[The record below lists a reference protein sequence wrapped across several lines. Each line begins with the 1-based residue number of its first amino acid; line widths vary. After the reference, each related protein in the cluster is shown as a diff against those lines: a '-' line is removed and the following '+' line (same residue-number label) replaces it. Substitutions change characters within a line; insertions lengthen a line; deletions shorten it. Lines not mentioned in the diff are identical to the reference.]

1 MTFQV
6 IPAIDLRG
14 GRCVRLVQGDYSR
27 EMRYSD
33 DPVSVA
39 RNWEDLGAP
48 LIHVVDLDGAKQGY
62 PFNREVMAEICKAVT
77 IPIEVSGG
85 IRTLDAIED
94 ALAYGAGRVQ
104 LGSVAVRDPDLV
116 REVCEQHPF
125 RIVVSIDARNGEV
138 MTDGWLRGSGVSALD
153 LAQQMVDLGVKRLMY
168 TDISRD
174 GALEGPN
181 IDAMRELAHAVPV
194 PVVAS
199 GGVSDIEHLRQLAAA
214 GCEGA
219 IVGRALYEGAL
230 DLAVAVAEFRPKDSP
245 HP

>member
-39 RNWEDLGAP
+39 RNWEELGAP

-62 PFNREVMAEICKAVT
+62 PFNREVMADICKAVA

-85 IRTLDAIED
+85 IRTLDAIAD
-94 ALAYGAGRVQ
+94 ALSYGASRVQ
-104 LGSVAVRDPDLV
+104 LGSAAVRDPDLV
-116 REVCEQHPF
+116 RAACEQHPW
-125 RIVVSIDARNGEV
+125 RIVVSIDARDGEV
-138 MTDGWLRGSGVSALD
+138 MTDGWLRGSGVRALD
-153 LAQQMVDLGVKRLMY
+153 LAHQMVELGVPRLMY

-181 IDAMRELAHAVPV
+181 IPAMRELVQSVDV

-199 GGVSDIEHLRQLAAA
+199 GGVSDMTHLRHLAEA

-245 HP
+245 HA